1 MSAKK
6 TGTGPRRSSGPYVW
20 ALVFA
25 GIAVGLYLFVVGPA
39 NETLARANKERGEIE
54 EQLRRDGMDL
64 KGAEQVQKRLDELTT
79 LLAPYREALL
89 TPVLESYAMAAKSV
103 LEPLA
108 KDANLDGLAYAE
120 EPVRALPL
128 SKPQPKQLYA
138 RKPIRVTCTGTYMD
152 IVSFLLR
159 VEKELPLVALQSWSI
174 AGAGANPDRQAA
186 VLVFEWPVKG
196 VLSK

>member
-1 MSAKK
+1 MSATKS
-6 TGTGPRRSSGPYVW
+6 GTGVRRSSGPYVW
-20 ALVFA
+20 TLVFA
-25 GIAVGLYLFVVGPA
+25 GIAVSLYLFVVSPA
-39 NETLARANKERGEIE
+39 NADLLRANKERGEIE
-54 EQLRRDGMDL
+54 EQLRRNGMDL
-64 KGAEQVQKRLDELTT
+64 KGAEQVQKRLDELNT
-79 LLAPYREALL
+79 LLTPYREALL

-128 SKPQPKQLYA
+128 TKPQPKQLHA

-174 AGAGANPDRQAA
+174 AGAGSSPDRQAA

>member
-6 TGTGPRRSSGPYVW
+6 TGTAARRSSGPYVW
-20 ALVFA
+20 AFVFA
-25 GIAVGLYLFVVGPA
+25 GIAVGLYLFVVSPA
-39 NETLARANKERGEIE
+39 NAELLRANKERGEIE
-54 EQLRRDGMDL
+54 EQLRRNGMDL

-89 TPVLESYAMAAKSV
+89 TPVLESYAMSAKSV

-128 SKPQPKQLYA
+128 TKPQPKQLHA

-152 IVSFLLR
+152 IISFLLR

-174 AGAGANPDRQAA
+174 AGSATTPDRQAA